1 MINRKIFFDEIRPLF
16 GTLKT
21 LQVSGL
27 TAYLD
32 FYENNTDLMP
42 INQFAYVL
50 ATVFHETGQKM
61 KPVVEIG
68 KGIGKSYGV
77 KDKVTGQ
84 IYYGRGG
91 VQITWKDNYKRIGDL
106 LHIDLVNNPDLAL
119 VESNSV
125 KIAMFG
131 MAFGWFTGRKLDH
144 YITPIKCDY
153 VGARV
158 IINGTD
164 RAVLIA
170 GYADKFLWALE
181 KAKTD

>member
-1 MINRKIFFDEIRPLF
+1 MMINRKIFFDEIRPLF

-21 LQVSGL
+21 SQVYGL
-27 TAYLD
+27 ISYLD
-32 FYENNTDLMP
+32 FYEDNLELMKL
-42 INQFAYVL
+42 NQFAYVL
-50 ATVFHETGQKM
+50 GTVFHETGGKM
-61 KPVVEIG
+61 KPVIEIG
-68 KGIGKSYGV
+68 KGIGKAYGV

-91 VQITWKDNYKRIGDL
+91 VQITWKDNYQRIGKL
-106 LHIDLVNNPDLAL
+106 INVDLVNNPDLAL

-131 MAFGWFTGRKLDH
+131 MSFGWFTGRKLDH
-144 YITPIKCDY
+144 YITPVKCDY
-153 VGARV
+153 IGARA

-170 GYADKFLWALE
+170 GYTDKFLEALE
-181 KAKTD
+181 KANQ

>member
-1 MINRKIFFDEIRPLF
+1 MF
-16 GTLKT
+16 GKLNT

-27 TAYLD
+27 TAYLN
-32 FYENNTDLMP
+32 FYEDNLELMP
-42 INQFAYVL
+42 MNQFAYVL
-50 ATVFHETGQKM
+50 GTVFHETGK
-61 KPVVEIG
+61 KIRPVIEIG
-68 KGIGKSYGV
+68 KGIGKPYGV

-91 VQITWKDNYKRIGDL
+91 VQITWKDNYQRIGKL
-106 LHIDLVNNPDLAL
+106 INVDLVNNPDLAL

-144 YITPIKCDY
+144 YITPLKCDY
-153 VGARV
+153 VGARA

-170 GYADKFLWALE
+170 GYADKFLESLE
-181 KAKTD
+181 KAKTDY